1 MQVTAPTHKMEMDSE
16 ITDLEGFSLE
26 PISSF
31 TKPTLHLSIP
41 LLYKPEFRARGKYVL
56 GAPTSGIQA
65 EGRMPWYYHATHEKL
80 HSLLGLGLVTK
91 STLLGPFTNEEIY

>member
-1 MQVTAPTHKMEMDSE
+1 MNWKSSKMIICKSCDLWQFLICIALKMQVTAPTHKMEMDSE

-65 EGRMPWYYHATHEKL
+65 EGRMP
-80 HSLLGLGLVTK
+80 
-91 STLLGPFTNEEIY
+91 